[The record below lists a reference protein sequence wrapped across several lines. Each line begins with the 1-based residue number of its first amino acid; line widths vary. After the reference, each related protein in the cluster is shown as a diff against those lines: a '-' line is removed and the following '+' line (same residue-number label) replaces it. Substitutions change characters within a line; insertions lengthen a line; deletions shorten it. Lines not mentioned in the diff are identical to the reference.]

1 MELVKK
7 ELKKL
12 SKNQLIEIILLQDKQ
27 IQLQQKQIG
36 MQQEQIKTQQG
47 QIQALEERIARLEKD
62 SETSSKPPSSDP
74 NKANRNQSLR
84 KKSGKKPG
92 GQPGHPGKTRYQENP
107 DKVVHCQP
115 VAQCSGCGAGL
126 DITQS
131 ECVETRQEIDIPP
144 IKAYVT
150 EYQKMGITCQCGQRH
165 VGQFPDHVTAHLQ
178 LAQRLK
184 SFLVYLNV
192 AHVLPYARLTQLM
205 NDLFGIQICKRSIE
219 NALEETATKAMP
231 VYHQIMTLIKQCK
244 WVGSDETGCRVEG
257 KRWWQWTWQSD
268 LGSYYAI
275 DQRRGYNVVKTHF
288 GEDYQ
293 GTLCHDCWSAHNN
306 TVAKSGHQQCHP
318 HIQRELMFL
327 IKIHKCKWA
336 YDLNTFLAASQ
347 KARDRIF
354 SEGFSP
360 EIRTSVIEEYHQKLK
375 LFLVKNGTNNDTL
388 RLQKR
393 LIKHQ
398 HSILLFMSDAT
409 IPFHNNSSER
419 AIRMAKV
426 KQKISGGFRSRRGA
440 ERHAILLSIIE
451 TAKKQRLNILS
462 AIQDTLNLSLVFEG
476 G

>member
-115 VAQCSGCGAGL
+115 VAQCSDCGAGL

-144 IKAYVT
+144 IKSYVT
-150 EYQKMGITCQCGQRH
+150 EYQRMAITCQCGQRH
-165 VGQFPDHVTAHLQ
+165 LGQFPDHVTAHLQ

-192 AHVLPYARLTQLM
+192 THVLPYARLTQLM
-205 NDLFGIQICKRSIE
+205 NDLFDIQICKRSNNPI
-219 NALEETATKAMP
+219 LGK
-231 VYHQIMTLIKQCK
+231 
-244 WVGSDETGCRVEG
+244 G
-257 KRWWQWTWQSD
+257 KRSLNQAVVCRQFQ
-268 LGSYYAI
+268 GS
-275 DQRRGYNVVKTHF
+275 
-288 GEDYQ
+288 
-293 GTLCHDCWSAHNN
+293 
-306 TVAKSGHQQCHP
+306 
-318 HIQRELMFL
+318 
-327 IKIHKCKWA
+327 
-336 YDLNTFLAASQ
+336 
-347 KARDRIF
+347 
-354 SEGFSP
+354 
-360 EIRTSVIEEYHQKLK
+360 KL
-375 LFLVKNGTNNDTL
+375 
-388 RLQKR
+388 
-393 LIKHQ
+393 
-398 HSILLFMSDAT
+398 S
-409 IPFHNNSSER
+409 
-419 AIRMAKV
+419 
-426 KQKISGGFRSRRGA
+426 
-440 ERHAILLSIIE
+440 
-451 TAKKQRLNILS
+451 
-462 AIQDTLNLSLVFEG
+462 
-476 G
+476 